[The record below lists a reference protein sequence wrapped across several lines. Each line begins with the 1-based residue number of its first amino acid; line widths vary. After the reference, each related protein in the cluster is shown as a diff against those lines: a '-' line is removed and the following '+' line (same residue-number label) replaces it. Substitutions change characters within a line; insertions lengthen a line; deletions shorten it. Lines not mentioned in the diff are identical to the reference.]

1 MNYIQGLQ
9 NAIDYI
15 EEHLTDDLDIE
26 EIAAQSGLSTFYFQ
40 RIFNILC
47 DYSLGEYIRNRR
59 LTLAGNELSGTDE
72 KVIDIALK
80 YGYDTPESFSRA
92 FSRFHGITPSQ
103 AKKNSSPL
111 KSFSRLSVEIH
122 LKGGNIMDYKIVK
135 KDAFKVLQKISTQSI
150 DDEQNKNTIPDFWT
164 QSHQDGTVYKLLE
177 LATDRTNI
185 FGICYG
191 NTPNNKKTF
200 EYSIAALC
208 GDNTEIPDGF
218 SIKEIPAR
226 TWAVFECIGPMPD
239 AVQNTWHKIC
249 SEFFPTANYEPTY
262 EMDIEAYPAGVMT
275 SPDYR
280 TEIWVTVKEKQ
291 N

>member
-1 MNYIQGLQ
+1 MNYTQGLQ

-26 EIAAQSGLSTFYFQ
+26 EIAAQSGLSAFYFQ
-40 RIFNILC
+40 RFFNILC
-47 DYSLGEYIRNRR
+47 DYPLGEYIRNRR

-135 KDAFKVLQKISTQSI
+135 KDAFKVLEKISTHSI

-164 QSHQDGTVYKLLE
+164 QSHQVGTVQKLFDLQRTRQTSSAY
-177 LATDRTNI
+177 ATAT
-185 FGICYG
+185 
-191 NTPNNKKTF
+191 
-200 EYSIAALC
+200 
-208 GDNTEIPDGF
+208 
-218 SIKEIPAR
+218 
-226 TWAVFECIGPMPD
+226 
-239 AVQNTWHKIC
+239 H
-249 SEFFPTANYEPTY
+249 
-262 EMDIEAYPAGVMT
+262 
-275 SPDYR
+275 
-280 TEIWVTVKEKQ
+280 
-291 N
+291 

>member
-26 EIAAQSGLSTFYFQ
+26 EIAAQSGLSAFYFQ

-103 AKKNSSPL
+103 AKKDSSPL

-135 KDAFKVLQKISTQSI
+135 KDAFKVLEKISTQSI

-239 AVQNTWHKIC
+239 AIQKTWHKIC